1 MKEKLEALLKEGTA
15 KIEAAQS
22 EAELQEVKGALL
34 GKQGSITALLKEI
47 PKLEQALVKRSGWT
61 VLMVVA
67 NDPEAAK
74 TTVG

>member
-34 GKQGSITALLKEI
+34 
-47 PKLEQALVKRSGWT
+47 
-61 VLMVVA
+61 
-67 NDPEAAK
+67 
-74 TTVG
+74 